1 MPVRVA
7 RGRSS
12 RSATGHSPC
21 YDRKREAAKPR
32 RRLHA
37 TEWAPPVSVDAA
49 GLRDLLGRIEA
60 TSGRL

>member
-7 RGRSS
+7 RGRNS

-21 YDRKREAAKPR
+21 YDREREPADPR
-32 RRLHA
+32 RRLRA
-37 TEWAPPVSVDAA
+37 TEYVAPVSIDAA